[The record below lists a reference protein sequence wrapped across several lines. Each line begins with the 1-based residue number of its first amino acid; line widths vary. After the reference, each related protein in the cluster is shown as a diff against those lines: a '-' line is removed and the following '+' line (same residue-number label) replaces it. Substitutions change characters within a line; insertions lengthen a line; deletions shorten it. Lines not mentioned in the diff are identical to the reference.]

1 MKIHLKN
8 ILNYAKSFKLNIK
21 IATFA

>member
-8 ILNYAKSFKLNIK
+8 HTKC
-21 IATFA
+21 